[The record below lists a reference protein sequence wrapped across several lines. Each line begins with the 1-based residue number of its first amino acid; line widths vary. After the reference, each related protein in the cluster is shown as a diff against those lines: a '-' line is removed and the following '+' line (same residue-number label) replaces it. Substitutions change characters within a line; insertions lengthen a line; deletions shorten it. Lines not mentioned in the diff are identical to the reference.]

1 MTPRE
6 QIQEHARV
14 AAKKVKEAMTEF
26 AAATGMTA
34 SAYIDWQS
42 IVQVDKD
49 HPQYIVTG
57 VTIAYNDEVQS

>member
-34 SAYIDWQS
+34 NPYIQW
-42 IVQVDKD
+42 
-49 HPQYIVTG
+49 VTTYQIDSTTPTHVAG
-57 VTIAYNDEVQS
+57 DCVIAYEDEVRA